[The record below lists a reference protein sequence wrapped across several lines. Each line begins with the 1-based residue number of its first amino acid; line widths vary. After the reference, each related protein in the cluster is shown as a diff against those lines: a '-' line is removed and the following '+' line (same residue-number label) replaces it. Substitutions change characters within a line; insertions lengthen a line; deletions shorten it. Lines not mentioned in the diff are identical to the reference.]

1 MKITGFTFIKNAITY
16 DYPIVEA
23 IQSILP
29 ICTHVVVAVGNS
41 TDDTL
46 ALIKSIASPKIK
58 IIETIWDDSLKENGA
73 VLASETNKALAAID
87 ADTDWAFYIQGD
99 EVVHEQY
106 HATIVQS
113 MQQYL
118 LRGDVDGLL
127 FHYHHFYGSYDYLAT
142 ANGWY
147 QKEIRIFKPSQQVYS
162 YKDAQGFRKQNN
174 LKLNVVQIPAYIYHY
189 GWIKDPRAMQR
200 KQENFNQYWHDTA
213 WIEKNVA
220 KVDEFVYENH
230 ITEMQ
235 HFTGT
240 HPAVMYAR
248 IARINWQFSFD
259 ITKNKIKTKHK
270 IKRWLGKHLGWQME
284 YTNYHLIKK

>member
-29 ICTHVVVAVGNS
+29 MCTHFVVAVGNS

-46 ALIKSIASPKIK
+46 ALIQSIASPKIK
-58 IIETIWDDSLKENGA
+58 IIETIWDDTLKENGA

-87 ADTDWAFYIQGD
+87 ADADWAFYIQGD

-106 HATIVQS
+106 HAAIIQS
-113 MQQYL
+113 MQQHL
-118 LRGDVDGLL
+118 HRRDVDGLL

-200 KQENFNQYWHDTA
+200 KQENFNQYWHDAA

-220 KVDEFVYENH
+220 KVDEFIYEDH

-235 HFTGT
+235 LFSGT
-240 HPAVMYAR
+240 HPAVMHAR
-248 IARINWQFSFD
+248 IQRLNYKFSYD
-259 ITKNKIKTKHK
+259 ISKNAVPLKHK
-270 IKRWLGKHLGWQME
+270 LKRWLAKYVGWNME
-284 YTNYHLIKK
+284 YANYNIIKK